1 MYKEG
6 GFKMPYNEL
15 VKHCVESENRVS
27 VYPVENVLKLY
38 PTLTEYTD
46 TIAYNR
52 YLLYT
57 HGREFILSVVKTV
70 SGHFLKVLRG

>member
-1 MYKEG
+1 MSDKELTRLCL
-6 GFKMPYNEL
+6 KS
-15 VKHCVESENRVS
+15 KNRVS

>member
-1 MYKEG
+1 MSNKE
-6 GFKMPYNEL
+6 L
-15 VKHCVESENRVS
+15 ARLCLESKNRVS

-52 YLLYT
+52 YLFYA
-57 HGREFILSVVKTV
+57 HEKEFILSVIKTV
-70 SGHFLKVLRG
+70 SGHFLKVCKGE

>member
-1 MYKEG
+1 MSVKEIAILC
-6 GFKMPYNEL
+6 M
-15 VKHCVESENRVS
+15 ESEDKVS
-27 VYPVENVLKLY
+27 VYPVENVFKLY

-46 TIAYNR
+46 NIAYNR

>member
-1 MYKEG
+1 MTKKELAG
-6 GFKMPYNEL
+6 ICL
-15 VKHCVESENRVS
+15 ESKNRVS

-46 TIAYNR
+46 IVAYNR
-52 YLLYT
+52 YLFYT
-57 HGREFILSVVKTV
+57 QGKEFILSVVKTV